1 VRLVGVLPAAGRAER
16 LQPLDGSKELLE
28 IGGRPVLDYAVE
40 RLRAADPDEIR
51 IVVRPEKDDLL
62 ERARA
67 LELTVVEAEPDTLA
81 ESVLAGVA
89 GLARDDTVLV
99 DLPDSIW
106 EPIEGFRLLLG
117 ALRPG
122 TDVVLATFSSAEPER
137 GDVVETDADDRV
149 TAVHVKS
156 PEPPGDEVWGAVAAR
171 AGALG
176 GLTRHAQPGT
186 LFDHLARDGRVHAVR
201 FPGEF
206 LDIGTKEALA
216 RARST

>member
-51 IVVRPEKDDLL
+51 IVVRPEKDDVL

-67 LELTVVEAEPDTLA
+67 LELTVVEAEPDSLA

-89 GLARDDTVLV
+89 GLADDDTVLL

-106 EPIEGFRLLLG
+106 EPVDGFRLLLG

-122 TDVVLATFSSAEPER
+122 TDVVLATFRSAEPER
-137 GDVVETDADDRV
+137 GDVVEADADDRV

-171 AGALG
+171 ARALN
-176 GLTRHAQPGT
+176 GLARRAQPGT
-186 LFDHLARDGRVHAVR
+186 LFDHLAREGRVHAVR

>member
-16 LQPLDGSKELLE
+16 LQPLEGSKELLE

-51 IVVRPEKDDLL
+51 IVVRPQKDDVL

-67 LELTVVEAEPDTLA
+67 LELTVVEAEPDSLA
-81 ESVLAGVA
+81 ESALAGVA
-89 GLARDDTVLV
+89 GLADDDTVLL

-106 EPIEGFRLLLG
+106 EPVDGFRLLLG
-117 ALRPG
+117 ALGPG
-122 TDVVLATFSSAEPER
+122 TDVVLATFRSADPAR

-156 PEPPGDEVWGAVAAR
+156 PEPPGDEVWGAAAAS

-176 GLTRHAQPGT
+176 ALRSHSQPGN
-186 LFDHLARDGRVHAVR
+186 LFDELAREGRVHAVR

>member
-1 VRLVGVLPAAGRAER
+1 MRLVGVLPAAGRAER

-28 IGGRPVLDYAVE
+28 IGGRPVLDYSVD

-51 IVVRPEKDDLL
+51 IVVRPEKEDVL

-67 LELTVVEAEPDTLA
+67 LQLTVVEARPESLA
-81 ESVLAGVA
+81 ESVLAGIA
-89 GLARDDTVLV
+89 GLADDDTVLL

-106 EPIEGFRLLLG
+106 EPVDGFRLLLG
-117 ALRPG
+117 ALGPG
-122 TDVVLATFSSAEPER
+122 TDVVLATFRSAEPER
-137 GDVVETDADDRV
+137 GDVVVADADDRV

-156 PEPPGDEVWGAVAAR
+156 PEPPGNEVWGAVAAR
-171 AGALG
+171 AGALSE
-176 GLTRHAQPGT
+176 LRSHAEPGD
-186 LFDHLARDGRVHAVR
+186 LFDELAREGRVHAVR

>member
-1 VRLVGVLPAAGRAER
+1 MRLVGVLPAAGRAER

-28 IGGRPVLDYAVE
+28 IAGRPVLDFSVD

-51 IVVRPEKDDLL
+51 IVVRPEKEDVL

-67 LELTVVEAEPDTLA
+67 LELTVVEARPESLA
-81 ESVLAGVA
+81 YSVLAGIA
-89 GLARDDTVLV
+89 GLADDDTVLL

-106 EPIEGFRLLLG
+106 EPVDGFRHLLG
-117 ALRPG
+117 ALGPG
-122 TDVVLATFSSAEPER
+122 TDVVLATFRSAEPER
-137 GDVVETDADDRV
+137 GDVVEADADNRV

-156 PEPPGDEVWGAVAAR
+156 PKPPGNDVWGAAAAR
-171 AGALG
+171 AGALSA
-176 GLTRHAQPGT
+176 LRSHAQPGD
-186 LFDHLARDGRVHAVR
+186 LFDKLAHEGRVHAVR

>member
-51 IVVRPEKDDLL
+51 IVVRPQKDDVR
-62 ERARA
+62 ERALA
-67 LELTVVEAEPDTLA
+67 LELTVVEAEPKSLA

-89 GLARDDTVLV
+89 GLADDDTVLV
-99 DLPDSIW
+99 DLPDAIW
-106 EPIEGFRLLLG
+106 EPVDGFRLLLG
-117 ALRPG
+117 ALGPG
-122 TDVVLATFSSAEPER
+122 TDVVLATFRSAEPER
-137 GDVVETDADDRV
+137 GDVVEVDADDRV

-156 PEPPGDEVWGAVAAR
+156 PEPPGNEVWGAVAAR
-171 AGALG
+171 AAALGAL
-176 GLTRHAQPGT
+176 RSHAQPGN
-186 LFDHLARDGRVHAVR
+186 LFDELAREGRVHAVR

>member
-1 VRLVGVLPAAGRAER
+1 VRLVGVLPAAGHAER

-28 IGGRPVLDYAVE
+28 IRGRPVLDYAVE

-51 IVVRPEKDDLL
+51 IVIRPEKEDVA

-67 LELTVVEAEPDTLA
+67 LELTVFEARPESLS
-81 ESVLAGVA
+81 ESVLAGIA
-89 GLARDDTVLV
+89 GLEDDDSVLL

-106 EPIEGFRLLLG
+106 EPVDGFSLLLA
-117 ALRPG
+117 ALTPG
-122 TDVVLATFSSAEPER
+122 TDAVLATFHSPEPER
-137 GDVVETDADDRV
+137 GDVVEVDAEGRV
-149 TAVHVKS
+149 RAVHVKS
-156 PEPPGDEVWGAVAAR
+156 AEPPGNEVWGAVAAR

-176 GLTRHAQPGT
+176 GLTRHGQPGE
-186 LFDHLARDGRVHAVR
+186 LFDELAREGRVNAVR